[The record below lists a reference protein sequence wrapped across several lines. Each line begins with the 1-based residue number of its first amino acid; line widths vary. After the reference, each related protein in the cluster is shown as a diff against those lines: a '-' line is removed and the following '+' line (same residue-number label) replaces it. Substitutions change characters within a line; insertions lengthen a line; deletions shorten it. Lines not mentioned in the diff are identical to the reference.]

1 MEKRKKGLTKTPN
14 GDGPKRNKMDFREKK
29 KNSPAKTPFEKKKS
43 GKIESKIN

>member
-1 MEKRKKGLTKTPN
+1 MDPKETKWTL
-14 GDGPKRNKMDFREKK
+14 GRRM